1 MLRRTLALAA
11 ALCCAISAQAQST
24 DTTVKLVPPPARKTV
39 VTFNP
44 FAILATF
51 FTGDIEHAVS
61 SAVTVGASGS
71 FFSGDAYSDY
81 GSLEGKV
88 RYYPNEK
95 VLQGFSIAGAL
106 GLASY
111 RETPFIAYDSFGNP
125 ITTIG
130 PGSSS
135 SRTTRGAVGMDL
147 SYQWLLGPKRRFVT
161 VLGAGVKR
169 FLGRETY
176 RQPFG
181 AIVIPT
187 ARVNIGFAF

>member
-1 MLRRTLALAA
+1 MLRRILLLCAA
-11 ALCCAISAQAQST
+11 VSVAISAQAQST
-24 DTTVKLVPPPARKTV
+24 DTTVKLVTPPARTTV
-39 VTFNP
+39 FTFNP
-44 FAILATF
+44 FAIFATF
-51 FTGDIEHAVS
+51 FTGDFEHAVS
-61 SAVTVGASGS
+61 SSVSVGASGS
-71 FFSGDAYSDY
+71 VFGGDDFNNYK
-81 GSLEGKV
+81 SLDAKV

-95 VLQGFSIAGAL
+95 VLQGFSIAGAV
-106 GLASY
+106 GLSSY
-111 RETPFIAYDSFGNP
+111 RETTYIAYDSFGNP

-176 RQPFG
+176 RQPFD